1 MITKIGVVYGEV
13 SGGLRYI
20 VVPDRDEQLDS
31 IHAKRLMPGEA
42 MLSLDLA
49 KVQVGKNGLSDSVI
63 RAELEKHT
71 GKPIPDPRCV
81 VVDNGVVVDVMLADP
96 LIDQMAD
103 GKSLVLSAVA
113 EAGWQVDADGAL
125 VDSATLDVVAVAPA
139 GAIA

>member
-49 KVQVGKNGLSDSVI
+49 KVQVGKNGLSDSAI

-81 VVDNGVVVDVMLADP
+81 VVDNGVVVDVVLADP
-96 LIDQMAD
+96 LIDQMAV
-103 GKSLVLSAVA
+103 GESLVLSAVA